1 MPEADLPRD
10 LCGVCLSDQDIEPHL
25 ACLSVAERRRAS
37 GIRHPR
43 ARRHFVL
50 GRSAL
55 RGLLG
60 SQFGLAPKDVCL
72 RVGDDGAVRCDV
84 PGWHCSI
91 AHSNARVIAS
101 VARRPIGIDIELIK
115 PRDPGIAGYLLRP
128 DERESFDALPLDQT
142 RAIILYWSLKEAAL
156 KAMHIGLR
164 QSAKACRLEV
174 NMAERTATAQITK
187 PPAELNAAFAEE
199 DGYYVSAAWGAA
211 AS

>member
-10 LCGVCLSDQDIEPHL
+10 LWGVCLSGQDIEPHL

-60 SQFGLAPKDVCL
+60 SQFALAPKDVCL

-91 AHSNARVIAS
+91 AHSNARVIAA

-115 PRDPGIAGYLLRP
+115 PRAPGIAGYLLRP

-142 RAIILYWSLKEAAL
+142 RAIILYWTLKEAAPKGHVYRL
-156 KAMHIGLR
+156 APVSEGLPIGGQHGR
-164 QSAKACRLEV
+164 AHGDRPDHKTACRTESCVRGRGRVLRLRR
-174 NMAERTATAQITK
+174 MGR
-187 PPAELNAAFAEE
+187 
-199 DGYYVSAAWGAA
+199 GG
-211 AS
+211 